1 MLWFCFK
8 TVAQRYS
15 LNQSDAKLKP
25 MTTWSFAFSFALGS
39 VVGFTLNFHWHLKI
53 FSFLLLLRLVLV
65 GRNSIGK
72 YSYVNLLDALQVD
85 NISLLYF
92 EVLVSLN

>member
-8 TVAQRYS
+8 TVARRYS

-39 VVGFTLNFHWHLKI
+39 VVDFTLNFHWHLKI

-65 GRNSIGK
+65 GRNSM
-72 YSYVNLLDALQVD
+72 VNLLDALQVD
-85 NISLLYF
+85 NISLLCF

>member
-8 TVAQRYS
+8 TVARRYS

-39 VVGFTLNFHWHLKI
+39 VVDFTLNFHWHLKI

-65 GRNSIGK
+65 GRNSI
-72 YSYVNLLDALQVD
+72 VNLLDALQVD

>member
-8 TVAQRYS
+8 TVAWRYS

-65 GRNSIGK
+65 GRNSI
-72 YSYVNLLDALQVD
+72 VNLLDALQVD

>member
-8 TVAQRYS
+8 TVARRYS

-25 MTTWSFAFSFALGS
+25 MTTWSFAFSFALSS
-39 VVGFTLNFHWHLKI
+39 VVGFTLSFHWHLKI
-53 FSFLLLLRLVLV
+53 FSFLLRLVLV

-85 NISLLYF
+85 YISLLYF

>member
-8 TVAQRYS
+8 TVARRYF

-25 MTTWSFAFSFALGS
+25 MTTWSFAFSFALSS
-39 VVGFTLNFHWHLKI
+39 VVGLTLSFHWHLKI

-65 GRNSIGK
+65 RRNSIGK
-72 YSYVNLLDALQVD
+72 HSYVNLLDALQVD

>member
-8 TVAQRYS
+8 TVARRYF

-39 VVGFTLNFHWHLKI
+39 VVGFTLSFHWHLKI
-53 FSFLLLLRLVLV
+53 FFFLLLLRLVLV

>member
-8 TVAQRYS
+8 AVALRYS

-25 MTTWSFAFSFALGS
+25 ITTWSSVFSRALGS
-39 VVGFTLNFHWHLKI
+39 VVGFTLSFHWLLKI
-53 FSFLLLLRLVLV
+53 FSFLLLRLVLV
-65 GRNSIGK
+65 VRNSIGK
-72 YSYVNLLDALQVD
+72 YPYVNLLDALQMD

>member
-8 TVAQRYS
+8 TVARRYS

-65 GRNSIGK
+65 GRNSI
-72 YSYVNLLDALQVD
+72 VNLLDALQVD

>member
-8 TVAQRYS
+8 TVARRYF

-25 MTTWSFAFSFALGS
+25 MTTWSFAFSFALSS
-39 VVGFTLNFHWHLKI
+39 VVGFTLSFHWHLKI

-65 GRNSIGK
+65 GRNSM
-72 YSYVNLLDALQVD
+72 VNLLDALQVD
-85 NISLLYF
+85 NISLLCF